1 MILSRLSSNQY
12 SDHFVESVLYSHLP
26 ISNISNSEI
35 EIEHKSSLGGGWAH
49 AAHIRNHKLYTWG
62 HSSYGCLGVGPHM
75 TKTATPNPVSWFVY
89 IRVEVIQVACGRNH
103 SIALT
108 TNGVCDIIN
117 TKIFQLSYKLF
128 RSILGDQIVM
138 VNWVLVAVVK
148 LHIQC

>member
-1 MILSRLSSNQY
+1 MIISKLSSNQY
-12 SDHFVESVLYSHLP
+12 SDNFLESVLYSHQP

-35 EIEHKSSLGGGWAH
+35 KIEHKSSLGAGWAH

-62 HSSYGCLGVGPHM
+62 HSIYGCLGVGPHM

-108 TNGVCDIIN
+108 TNGVRIN
-117 TKIFQLSYKLF
+117 LNN
-128 RSILGDQIVM
+128 R
-138 VNWVLVAVVK
+138 
-148 LHIQC
+148 